1 MNAQLYGIALLRV
14 SSRPS
19 EQAVKIS
26 FATPE
31 KGDFVTVIHF
41 PIGRP
46 DGGISFGA
54 IAAVQGN
61 HVFYDASTEGGS
73 SGGPVLDRDLR
84 LVAMHVAGPVR
95 SKDYLD
101 PYEIYNSG
109 LSRHAML
116 SAIRQSTSW
125 EEIASYHRLAG
136 DLERK
141 PVSRSA
147 SVPSTA
153 AVEPVLVRAAINL
166 SVDPETLSKEDVSLL
181 RDHVAD
187 PRARR
192 WTLRPSERQNI
203 IARVGSLDKL
213 KAFRDTDAPKDAA
226 ERVIDEILNGAPYD
240 LSGADEESLG
250 WWIQAS
256 RWFDGVAP
264 QLPRPDTISRALE
277 RHRVRSRLRQLAGS
291 GFRGRAAEI
300 ERMNAWFTSPSG
312 PLLLTGVGGI
322 GKSALVSQFASQLP
336 DDTLLLWLDFDAAN
350 LAPDDAPS
358 VIPAIGK
365 QAAIQLDGFEK
376 PGVVEEDWGSS
387 AHALGKELARHLG
400 KRSTPLLVLD
410 SFEAAQY
417 VERYQELWPVLE
429 NIMKP
434 LPQLR
439 VIVTGRAPVP
449 ALALLEHPA
458 VPLHLEGLDAD
469 TSREWLRDNGV
480 TGEIL
485 DTVVALANGIPLILR
500 LALRL
505 VEAGGRV
512 EDLPRDLPPEIVAG
526 YLYGRILD
534 RVQNPE
540 LKPVATA
547 ALVLRRF
554 TVDMIDGVLAGLV
567 ELPSGDPSEWFAE
580 LSREMALVEG
590 SDVLQLRPEVRA
602 ATLEMLERD
611 DPDRVRTI
619 DERAVQWYASQNIDS
634 VETAAEL
641 VYHRLRLGDVAGAEN
656 AWRDGCG
663 ASLTYAEEEIRD
675 PDARSWLS
683 NRLGKSLPG
692 GEPSDVWDADA
703 VERILS
709 ARARGHARVVSKILK
724 ERPYRAETSA
734 LAFHEAFELRAS
746 GKRDAARKLL
756 AHVSLLGV

>member
-1 MNAQLYGIALLRV
+1 M
-14 SSRPS
+14 
-19 EQAVKIS
+19 
-26 FATPE
+26 
-31 KGDFVTVIHF
+31 
-41 PIGRP
+41 
-46 DGGISFGA
+46 
-54 IAAVQGN
+54 
-61 HVFYDASTEGGS
+61 
-73 SGGPVLDRDLR
+73 
-84 LVAMHVAGPVR
+84 
-95 SKDYLD
+95 
-101 PYEIYNSG
+101 
-109 LSRHAML
+109 
-116 SAIRQSTSW
+116 
-125 EEIASYHRLAG
+125 
-136 DLERK
+136 
-141 PVSRSA
+141 
-147 SVPSTA
+147 
-153 AVEPVLVRAAINL
+153 
-166 SVDPETLSKEDVSLL
+166 
-181 RDHVAD
+181 
-187 PRARR
+187 
-192 WTLRPSERQNI
+192 
-203 IARVGSLDKL
+203 
-213 KAFRDTDAPKDAA
+213 
-226 ERVIDEILNGAPYD
+226 
-240 LSGADEESLG
+240 
-250 WWIQAS
+250 
-256 RWFDGVAP
+256 
-264 QLPRPDTISRALE
+264 
-277 RHRVRSRLRQLAGS
+277 
-291 GFRGRAAEI
+291 
-300 ERMNAWFTSPSG
+300 
-312 PLLLTGVGGI
+312 
-322 GKSALVSQFASQLP
+322 
-336 DDTLLLWLDFDAAN
+336 
-350 LAPDDAPS
+350 
-358 VIPAIGK
+358 
-365 QAAIQLDGFEK
+365 
-376 PGVVEEDWGSS
+376 
-387 AHALGKELARHLG
+387 
-400 KRSTPLLVLD
+400 LD

-469 TSREWLRDNGV
+469 TSREWLRDNGRHRRDSRHGRRAGKRHS
-480 TGEIL
+480 TNPSLGPSPRRGRRTRGRFAAGTSHRRSSQAIF
-485 DTVVALANGIPLILR
+485 TVAF
-500 LALRL
+500 
-505 VEAGGRV
+505 
-512 EDLPRDLPPEIVAG
+512 
-526 YLYGRILD
+526 LD

-611 DPDRVRTI
+611 DPDRIRTI

-709 ARARGHARVVSKILK
+709 ARRAGTRSRRQQNLERASVSRRNERSRVSRSVRAPSVGQARRC
-724 ERPYRAETSA
+724 PETSSPCFPFRC
-734 LAFHEAFELRAS
+734 LSHRKQRIEIGGLSLR
-746 GKRDAARKLL
+746 
-756 AHVSLLGV
+756 